1 MRDFTINLRN
11 AGPVILPIVG
21 SAFQIIDATTRDTAV
36 RIGPADESGQEL
48 RYRLSEGRSRRS
60 FRSLMVNYDTQ
71 DASVTLRVWGAGDN
85 FDGLPEAILTDR
97 TGGVVNQPIAGVS
110 VAITD
115 AYTDLLTVYP
125 ATGQAYGTIA
135 VTNAGPDAVR
145 AFRVM
150 RQAFAGGPW
159 IEFVAEVDGTPAD
172 FSSGGNE
179 AIRTSSVP
187 GVYEIASGESAD
199 FDMNA
204 FAAYALK
211 FQAKCDTGD
220 TATLTIGGTFTKG

>member
-1 MRDFTINLRN
+1 MRDIKINLN
-11 AGPVILPIVG
+11 EAGPKTFEIVG
-21 SAFQIIDATTRDTAV
+21 SAFKIIEATTPDTTV
-36 RIGPADESGQEL
+36 RIGPSDESGREL
-48 RYRLSEGRSRRS
+48 PYRLDEGWKRRS
-60 FRSLMVNYDTQ
+60 FRGLRVEYDTQ
-71 DASVTLRVWGAGDN
+71 DASVTIRVWGSGDQ
-85 FDGLPEAILTDR
+85 FDGTPEAITGYR
-97 TGGVVNQPIAGVS
+97 TARLDNQQVGPVT

-115 AYTDLLTVYP
+115 TYTDLLTVYP
-125 ATGQAYGTIA
+125 ATGQAYGTIS
-135 VTNAGPDAVR
+135 VTSAGPDAVK
-145 AFRVM
+145 AFRVL

-159 IEFVAEVDGTPAD
+159 IEYVAEVDGTPAD

-179 AIRTSSVP
+179 AIRTSSIP

-211 FQAKCDTGD
+211 FQAKCDTGN